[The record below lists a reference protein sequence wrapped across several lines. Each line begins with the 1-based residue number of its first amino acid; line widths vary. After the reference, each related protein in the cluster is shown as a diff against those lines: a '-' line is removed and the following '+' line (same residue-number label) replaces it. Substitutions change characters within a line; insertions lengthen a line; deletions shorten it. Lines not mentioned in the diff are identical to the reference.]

1 MSNGAF
7 LYEVSGVHEPSRA
20 LWTIVTIHVTTWCL
34 PKLTMLWADYAK
46 LGVTSLVLG
55 LAVVILIT
63 MDLTSSL
70 YKELEIIVFAGTFRA
85 TSTKKMI
92 IGDLPEISVL
102 RACYTNLR
110 PSIDIV
116 DLLVSVLLVMDYI
129 SLLDKL
135 FSG

>member
-34 PKLTMLWADYAK
+34 PKLTMLWTDYAK

-70 YKELEIIVFAGTFRA
+70 YKELQIIVFAGTFRA

-92 IGDLPEISVL
+92 IGDQHVVETIKDHKEAAITGTTIHKDFKDHKES
-102 RACYTNLR
+102 NLN
-110 PSIDIV
+110 
-116 DLLVSVLLVMDYI
+116 M
-129 SLLDKL
+129 
-135 FSG
+135 